1 MYMHTYNID
10 THTTCA
16 HVHELPFMHVIVF
29 FFVIYI
35 IVEHCSVQQTRNG
48 SISQSFCYHFGNL
61 RNAKSEAEHV
71 KSQHT
76 AIFTLHGA
84 MFHTGGT

>member
-1 MYMHTYNID
+1 MYMYTYNID

-16 HVHELPFMHVIVF
+16 RVTFHACNWVF

-35 IVEHCSVQQTRNG
+35 IVEHCSVQQMRNG

-71 KSQHT
+71 KGQHT
-76 AIFTLHGA
+76 AIFTLHGVT
-84 MFHTGGT
+84 FHTGGT